1 MIANPDKF
9 RAIIMNKRRE
19 NQITHKLKIYNNEI
33 ETNKS
38 VKLLGIDTDNQLNF
52 NQHISNLCSKAAMQL
67 NTICRLVKFI
77 GSKEKMSMINS
88 FAYSNSNYSPLFW
101 HFCSCESSQKIEK
114 IQKCCL
120 RLVLDDCESG
130 YGNLIQKNGTTTM
143 EIKRLRTLTTEI
155 FKTISNINPSC
166 MKNIFTPKT
175 NAKIR
180 LHDVIDIIILQL
192 TAIKV

>member
-9 RAIIMNKRRE
+9 GAIIMNKRKE

-38 VKLLGIDTDNQLNF
+38 VKLLGIDIDNQQNF

-67 NTICRLVKFI
+67 NTICRLVKFM
-77 GSKEKMSMINS
+77 GSKEKMSMINN
-88 FAYSNSNYSPLFW
+88 FAYSSSNSSPL
-101 HFCSCESSQKIEK
+101 FCSCESSQKIEK
-114 IQKCCL
+114 IRKCCR

-180 LHDVIDIIILQL
+180 PHDIIDIIILQL